1 MITKKCRTIYA
12 IGHFTVDILNQIEV
26 QHISRIFSV
35 WPPSHHRHCHCQIDA
50 NSSRNT
56 FTILDGKKTKAANVQ
71 FTGKLFVVKIWG
83 KKRTNR
89 SFCRNGL
96 EQIIIISP
104 LNEKKRGSNWFDRYC
119 ILTRRPNA
127 SHLSAYLFVWQFTA
141 IFIYDMRYS

>member
-1 MITKKCRTIYA
+1 MSYNSCTWAFYCGYIESNWSSTYFSHIFGVAA
-12 IGHFTVDILNQIEV
+12 IAPPPLPLPNRCKLKQEYVHHFGWQ
-26 QHISRIFSV
+26 
-35 WPPSHHRHCHCQIDA
+35 
-50 NSSRNT
+50 
-56 FTILDGKKTKAANVQ
+56 KTKATNVQ

-104 LNEKKRGSNWFDRYC
+104 LNEKKRSSNWFDRYC